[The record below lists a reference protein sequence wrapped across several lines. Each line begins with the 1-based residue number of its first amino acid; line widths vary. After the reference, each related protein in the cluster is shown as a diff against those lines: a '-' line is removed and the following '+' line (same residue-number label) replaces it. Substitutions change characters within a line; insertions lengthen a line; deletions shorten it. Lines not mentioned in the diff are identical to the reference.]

1 MRSWLDPKE
10 LAVRLLAVRKAVVE
24 GDTQATVAVTVGKSL
39 LDMAVGDKQG
49 AHTEF
54 GESVQP

>member
-1 MRSWLDPKE
+1 MDPKE